1 MSATIIILDPTDPDL
16 FHTDPTCDGLHS
28 LLVRA
33 ELATGAPVDEVGA
46 LVDQAEADGLL
57 VVDGVA
63 AGLRCCRGC
72 REHAAHQRLALA
84 LAA

>member
-1 MSATIIILDPTDPDL
+1 MSATIIILDPSDPDL

-33 ELATGAPVDEVGA
+33 EQATGEPVDEVGP
-46 LVDQAEADGLL
+46 LLDQAEADGLL

-72 REHAAHQRLALA
+72 REHAVRRRHTLA